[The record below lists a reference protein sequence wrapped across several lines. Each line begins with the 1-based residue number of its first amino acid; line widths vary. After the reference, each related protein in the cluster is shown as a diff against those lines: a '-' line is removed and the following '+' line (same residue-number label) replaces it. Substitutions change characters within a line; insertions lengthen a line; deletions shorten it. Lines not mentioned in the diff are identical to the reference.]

1 MRLGYGIASEE
12 IIGRLYGI
20 KQPFNVNMAA
30 QIAAAASLDDEDFPK
45 RVIENNTEGLSLYYK
60 TLDEL
65 GLNYIRSHGN
75 FIMFDTGI
83 DSDIVVDYY
92 LKKGILLRGGK
103 EFGRPTWLRVTIG
116 TSEENQLVLEK
127 LKELISKKY
136 KRR

>member
-45 RVIENNTEGLSLYYK
+45 RVIENNTAGLSLYYK

-92 LKKGILLRGGK
+92 
-103 EFGRPTWLRVTIG
+103 
-116 TSEENQLVLEK
+116 
-127 LKELISKKY
+127 
-136 KRR
+136 